1 MKSFLLPVLFFFL
14 TWSNL
19 SFSQVKNP
27 TDFPPRANWHELPL
41 LAKDTVVLCMKYY
54 FMSEDTIYFR
64 EAASEQVVKLALAEI
79 VETDIFY
86 GKDLHYA
93 QIEPGFKVKNASF
106 YAYYKSAEPFQYGSQ
121 MAFQHARKE
130 SLASK
135 ELLEAKQKM
144 QDSTALNRAEEQV
157 VYLLVKEPF
166 LEKESGFLT
175 KEGYKILTKRYYG
188 WSENRYYF
196 AMETGKNYFYLDTS
210 EVASYQNIK
219 IGNDKELA
227 TKKHPAFMPN
237 LWVVT
242 VASVGPVVGLFGAAS
257 ILYLAVE
264 VSSFDLPYDG
274 VWLFISSLSGN
285 ALIYFKVLQKAV
297 FKVRL
302 VKAFKTAQ
310 HFVKP

>member
-19 SFSQVKNP
+19 SFAQVKNS
-27 TDFPPRANWHELPL
+27 
-41 LAKDTVVLCMKYY
+41 
-54 FMSEDTIYFR
+54 SE
-64 EAASEQVVKLALAEI
+64 
-79 VETDIFY
+79 
-86 GKDLHYA
+86 
-93 QIEPGFKVKNASF
+93 
-106 YAYYKSAEPFQYGSQ
+106 
-121 MAFQHARKE
+121 
-130 SLASK
+130 
-135 ELLEAKQKM
+135 
-144 QDSTALNRAEEQV
+144 
-157 VYLLVKEPF
+157 F
-166 LEKESGFLT
+166 LEKETGFIT
-175 KEGYKILTKRYYG
+175 KDGYKVLPKRYYG

-227 TKKHPAFMPN
+227 TKKHPAFLPN

-242 VASVGPVVGLFGAAS
+242 VASGGPFVVVLGAGFS
-257 ILYLAVE
+257 MYYIYEWVNFE
-264 VSSFDLPYDG
+264 LPFDG
-274 VWLFISSLSGN
+274 VGYFISALTGGT
-285 ALIYFKVLQKAV
+285 LIYFKVLQKAI